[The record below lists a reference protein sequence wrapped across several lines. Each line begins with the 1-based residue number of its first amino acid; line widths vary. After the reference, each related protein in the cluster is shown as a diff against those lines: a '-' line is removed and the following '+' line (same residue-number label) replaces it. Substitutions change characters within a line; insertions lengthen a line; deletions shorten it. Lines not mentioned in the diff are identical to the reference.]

1 VTAAIRDIIK
11 NLHDSD
17 SSQIDITCTNGQNI
31 RLNCIYKESHAP
43 EFFLIFPPKK
53 LPEDIDTATNC
64 PVTIRAAKA
73 PVSFS
78 AQIIKIVD
86 DRTLELIAKQTIK
99 LESLREYFRVD
110 TNVTIIA
117 SYDPLPRDGENLS
130 WMIKGRTLDMS
141 GSGILALLPEPP
153 KNNHKID
160 ITLTLADGK
169 TSVSCLGHVVRK
181 KRLRRGRYQVAFH
194 FDSLTPKNRDD
205 IISFCLQEQRTRL
218 REKIETAG

>member
-1 VTAAIRDIIK
+1 MTAAITDIIK
-11 NLHDSD
+11 NLVDSE
-17 SSQIDITCTNGQNI
+17 SSQIDITCTDGKNV

-43 EFFLIFPPKK
+43 GFFLAFPPKK
-53 LPEDIDTATNC
+53 LPANIDTKTTC
-64 PVTIRAAKA
+64 PVTIRAAKD

-78 AQIIKIVD
+78 AQVVKIRD
-86 DRTLELIAKQTIK
+86 DRTLELVAKQSIK

-110 TNVTIIA
+110 TSVTLIA
-117 SYDPLPRDGENLS
+117 SYDPPPKDGVNQS
-130 WMIKGRTLDMS
+130 WMITGRTLDMS
-141 GSGILALLPEPP
+141 GSGILALLPEAP

-181 KRLRRGRYQVAFH
+181 KRLRKGRFQVAFH
-194 FDSLTPKNRDD
+194 FDSLTPKQRDD